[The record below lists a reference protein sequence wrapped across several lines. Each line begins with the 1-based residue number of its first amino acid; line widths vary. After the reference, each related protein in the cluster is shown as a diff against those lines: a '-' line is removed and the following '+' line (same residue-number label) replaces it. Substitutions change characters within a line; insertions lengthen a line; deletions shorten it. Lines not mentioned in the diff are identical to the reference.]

1 MPLYSYICKHC
12 DFTSDFN
19 LSISSFLNSK
29 DSLKCLG
36 CDSKNIS
43 RALGSIS
50 SSIEKN
56 IFETKE
62 EIKRDIDLI
71 SKKIKS
77 GDQRTIESIY
87 GKE

>member
-1 MPLYSYICKHC
+1 MPLYSYTCKDC
-12 DFTSDFN
+12 NFTSDFN

-29 DSLKCLG
+29 GSLRCLD
-36 CDSKNIS
+36 CDSKNIT
-43 RALGSIS
+43 RILGSVS

-62 EIKRDIDLI
+62 EIKRDVDLI

-77 GDQRTIESIY
+77 GDQRAIESIY

>member
-1 MPLYSYICKHC
+1 MPLYSYVCKDC
-12 DFTSDFN
+12 DLTSDFN
-19 LSISSFLNSK
+19 LPISSFVISK
-29 DSLKCLG
+29 GNLSCSG
-36 CDSKNIS
+36 CGSKNIS
-43 RALGSIS
+43 RVLGSVS

-62 EIKRDIDLI
+62 EIKRDVDLI